1 MNEILK
7 RIDEHIEFHEAID
20 SHKSDVAFLNQVKR
34 DFIRQQQT
42 IENMAMLMRMMLSE
56 RSANRKA
63 KEFLNNNGLMGSPLR

>member
-1 MNEILK
+1 MATPEILIPALRQYRHNNGEGLVFGYDK
-7 RIDEHIEFHEAID
+7 DEVEKLVLE
-20 SHKSDVAFLNQVKR
+20 
-34 DFIRQQQT
+34 QQKT